1 MALRMI
7 YCLFLLRLTLIF
19 GISLDTFVECKI
31 KNGGISKIKVEP
43 DWSPN
48 GAQRFIDLVKDKFYD
63 GAALFRCQK
72 DITVQFGI
80 PKSREQM
87 KKWHKIG
94 NIKDDPKRS
103 DLFQQ
108 SHWKQGL
115 ISFAGGGTD
124 SRGGQ
129 IFVTLRDN
137 IPHLGGELWE
147 TPFAQVIDGID
158 SWINDIYYDYG
169 DKGGPDQGKLFRDN
183 AYTEYLPDNFPL
195 LSYMEYCKIIEPNPH
210 QLHHDEHEM
219 GHILSLEIQQI
230 LIVTS
235 FVICCLG
242 GAVLWGFC
250 ENKSNL
256 NLKIIYKEKL

>member
-1 MALRMI
+1 MAPKLI
-7 YCLFLLRLTLIF
+7 YYLFLLRLTSIF

-43 DWSPN
+43 DWSPI

-94 NIKDDPKRS
+94 NIKADPRRS
-103 DLFQQ
+103 DLFEQ

-115 ISFAGGGTD
+115 LSFAGGGTD

-129 IFVTLRDN
+129 IFVTLRDKKL
-137 IPHLGGELWE
+137 ISKRMEWIGIVLFSLPALIWTIDVTARILPYWTGGI
-147 TPFAQVIDGID
+147 TTDF
-158 SWINDIYYDYG
+158 
-169 DKGGPDQGKLFRDN
+169 
-183 AYTEYLPDNFPL
+183 
-195 LSYMEYCKIIEPNPH
+195 
-210 QLHHDEHEM
+210 
-219 GHILSLEIQQI
+219 
-230 LIVTS
+230 LI
-235 FVICCLG
+235 
-242 GAVLWGFC
+242 
-250 ENKSNL
+250 
-256 NLKIIYKEKL
+256 